1 MGAPRKGTT
10 GVFSPM
16 LRDTHNVL
24 HSHIWLFSIPQPS
37 FFSLSA
43 EMVVWMENTQHME
56 LTHQDIMVHLDGITI
71 ATPRGAENES
81 EKRMC
86 ERLMDNTC
94 ELSQG

>member
-1 MGAPRKGTT
+1 
-10 GVFSPM
+10 
-16 LRDTHNVL
+16 
-24 HSHIWLFSIPQPS
+24 
-37 FFSLSA
+37 
-43 EMVVWMENTQHME
+43 MENTQHME